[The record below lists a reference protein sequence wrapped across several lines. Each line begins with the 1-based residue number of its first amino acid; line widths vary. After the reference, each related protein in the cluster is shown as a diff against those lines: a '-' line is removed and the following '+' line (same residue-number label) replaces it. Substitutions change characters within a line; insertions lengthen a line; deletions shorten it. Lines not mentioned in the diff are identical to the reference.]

1 MDGASFPV
9 AAKDMANLRGREIGD
24 PYKPNLPTPE
34 GPVLDKIR
42 KEMKTAGL
50 I

>member
-9 AAKDMANLRGREIGD
+9 AAKDMATLLGNNVGA
-24 PYKPNLPTPE
+24 PYLPSLSTPE
-34 GPVLDKIR
+34 GKVLDKIR
-42 KEMKTAGL
+42 TEMKTAGL